1 VIGPD
6 DPLMK
11 PIPPRHSKLGEVDAA
26 AKAEVD
32 AREAAGEEE
41 KAAAAALVGA
51 NASTADG
58 RPAVLKED
66 APQRELPKFE
76 NALEPK
82 APPPD
87 ESDIYSKPVEQKEK
101 LEEWKM

>member
-1 VIGPD
+1 
-6 DPLMK
+6 MK
-11 PIPPRHSKLGEVDAA
+11 RFFTALLCIFIVFAAQAAETVKFTMKYKGEVRTYWLYVP
-26 AKAEVD
+26 E
-32 AREAAGEEE
+32 
-41 KAAAAALVGA
+41 GA